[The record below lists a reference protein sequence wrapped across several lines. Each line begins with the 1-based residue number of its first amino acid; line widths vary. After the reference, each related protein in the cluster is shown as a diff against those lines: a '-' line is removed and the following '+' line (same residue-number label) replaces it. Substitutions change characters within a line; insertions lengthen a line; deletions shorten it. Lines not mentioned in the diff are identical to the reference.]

1 MIVSKNKQSNTGTE
15 TVITELVAEPV
26 NPLTAAYNAVKEIL
40 MTIKEDWTIKEDEP
54 DIPPFFKT
62 IKFDN
67 GQLARVKG
75 RRQNTEY
82 PIVFP
87 AVFIHFI
94 DVNYRVGQSNIS
106 EGKGSMRIHYVLN
119 RLNNSDDVVETEVLE
134 MFSLIN
140 SAIQDQKGKYP
151 ALAKKFQLAYWDQ
164 PLSFDDGLQPCW
176 IEYDIEFNDYT
187 AYTQR
192 NYVERYIVIPPFTDH
207 SDQDEDK
214 RNGHEDHNEPLYEDL
229 PSFVYPKAD
238 VNANVQTGEEGP
250 ENGGNSPENG

>member
-1 MIVSKNKQSNTGTE
+1 MIVSKKKNQQPAETVHTE
-15 TVITELVAEPV
+15 TVAVPV
-26 NPLTAAYNAVKEIL
+26 NPLTEAYNAVREIIL
-40 MTIKEDWTIKEDEP
+40 TIKEDWTIKENEP
-54 DIPPFFKT
+54 DTPPYFKT
-62 IKFDN
+62 VKFDN

-75 RRQNTEY
+75 RRHNTEY

-94 DVNYRVGQSNIS
+94 DVNYNVGQSNIA

-134 MFSLIN
+134 MLSIIN
-140 SAIQDQKGKYP
+140 TAIQDQKYKYP
-151 ALAKKFQLAYWDQ
+151 ALSKRFQLAYWDQ

-229 PSFVYPKAD
+229 PGFVYPKAD
-238 VNANVQTGEEGP
+238 VNANVQTGEEGD

>member
-1 MIVSKNKQSNTGTE
+1 MIVSKNKTQQNTEESVVVTE
-15 TVITELVAEPV
+15 TVAEPV
-26 NPLTAAYNAVKEIL
+26 NPLTAAYLAVREIL
-40 MTIKEDWTIKEDEP
+40 LTIREDENDP
-54 DIPPFFKT
+54 DSPPYFKT

-67 GQLARVKG
+67 GQLARVKDSK
-75 RRQNTEY
+75 RNLEY

-94 DVNYRVGQSNIS
+94 DVNYNVGQSNIA

-134 MFSLIN
+134 MFSRIN
-140 SAIQDQKGKYP
+140 TAIQDQKGKYP

-176 IEYDIEFNDYT
+176 IEYDIQFNDYT

-192 NYVERYIVIPPFTDH
+192 NYVERYIVAPPFTDH

-214 RNGHEDHNEPLYEDL
+214 RNGHEDHKDPLYEDL
-229 PSFVYPKAD
+229 PGFVYPTSED
-238 VNANVQTGEEGP
+238 NAVVQTDEEEV
-250 ENGGNSPENG
+250 ENEG

>member
-1 MIVSKNKQSNTGTE
+1 MIVSKQTTPQTAETVYTE
-15 TVITELVAEPV
+15 TEAVPV
-26 NPLTAAYNAVKEIL
+26 NPLTEAYNAVREIIL
-40 MTIKEDWTIKEDEP
+40 TIKEDLKIHEDKNDK
-54 DIPPFFKT
+54 DIPPYFKT

-75 RRQNTEY
+75 SKRNTEY
-82 PIVFP
+82 PIAFP

-94 DVNYRVGQSNIS
+94 DVNYKVGQSNIA

-134 MFSLIN
+134 MFSIIN
-140 SAIQDQKGKYP
+140 TAIQDQKYKYP
-151 ALAKKFQLAYWDQ
+151 ALSKRFQLAYWDQ

-229 PSFVYPKAD
+229 PGFVYPESSD
-238 VNANVQTGEEGP
+238 VQTNNEET
-250 ENGGNSPENG
+250 ENGE

>member
-1 MIVSKNKQSNTGTE
+1 MIVDKNRQRNTVDEPVLTE
-15 TVITELVAEPV
+15 TVAEPV
-26 NPLTAAYNAVKEIL
+26 NPLTAAYNAVREIL
-40 MTIKEDWTIKEDEP
+40 MTIREDENDP
-54 DIPPFFKT
+54 DSPPYFKT

-75 RRQNTEY
+75 SKRNLEY

-94 DVNYRVGQSNIS
+94 DVNYNVGQSNIAK
-106 EGKGSMRIHYVLN
+106 GKGSMRIHYVLN
-119 RLNNSDDVVETEVLE
+119 RLNNSDDIVETEVLE
-134 MFSLIN
+134 MFSRIN
-140 SAIQDQKGKYP
+140 TAIQEQKSKYP
-151 ALAKKFQLAYWDQ
+151 ALSKRFQLAYWDQ

-176 IEYDIEFNDYT
+176 IEYDIQFNDYS

-207 SDQDEDK
+207 SDQLEEH

-229 PSFVYPKAD
+229 PGFVYPTNNGD
-238 VNANVQTGEEGP
+238 ENVQTVEEEA
-250 ENGGNSPENG
+250 ENDD

>member
-1 MIVSKNKQSNTGTE
+1 MIVDKNTQQNTVEEPIFTE
-15 TVITELVAEPV
+15 TVAEPI
-26 NPLTAAYNAVKEIL
+26 NPLTAAYNAVREIIS
-40 MTIKEDWTIKEDEP
+40 TIREDENNP
-54 DIPPFFKT
+54 DSPPYFKT

-75 RRQNTEY
+75 RYRNLEY

-94 DVNYRVGQSNIS
+94 DVNYKVGQANIA

-119 RLNNSDDVVETEVLE
+119 RLNNSDDIVETEGLE
-134 MFSLIN
+134 MFSRIN
-140 SAIQDQKGKYP
+140 TAIQEQKSKYP

-164 PLSFDDGLQPCW
+164 PLSFDDGLQPYW
-176 IEYDIEFNDYT
+176 IEYDIQFNDLS

-192 NYVERYIVIPPFTDH
+192 NYVERYIVAPPFTDH

-229 PSFVYPKAD
+229 PGFVYPSSD
-238 VNANVQTGEEGP
+238 ANTVIQTDEEET
-250 ENGGNSPENG
+250 ENGE

>member
-1 MIVSKNKQSNTGTE
+1 MIVSKNNTQTSEDVVETE
-15 TVITELVAEPV
+15 VVATQV

-40 MTIKEDWTIKEDEP
+40 LTIREDENDP
-54 DIPPFFKT
+54 DSPPYFKT

-75 RRQNTEY
+75 RYRNLEY

-94 DVNYRVGQSNIS
+94 DVNYNVGQSNIA
-106 EGKGSMRIHYVLN
+106 EGKGAMRIHYVLN
-119 RLNNSDDVVETEVLE
+119 RLNNSDDIVETEVLE
-134 MFSLIN
+134 MFSRIN
-140 SAIQDQKGKYP
+140 TAIQDQKGKYP
-151 ALAKKFQLAYWDQ
+151 ALAKKFQLTYWDQ

-176 IEYDIEFNDYT
+176 IEYDIQFNDYS

-207 SDQDEDK
+207 SDQLEEH

-229 PSFVYPKAD
+229 PGFEYPTND
-238 VNANVQTGEEGP
+238 GNAIVQSVEED
-250 ENGGNSPENG
+250 ES

>member
-1 MIVSKNKQSNTGTE
+1 MIVSKQTTPQTAETVYTE
-15 TVITELVAEPV
+15 TEAVPV
-26 NPLTAAYNAVKEIL
+26 NPLTEAYNAVREIIL
-40 MTIKEDWTIKEDEP
+40 TIKEDLKIHEDKDDK
-54 DIPPFFKT
+54 DIPPYFKT
-62 IKFDN
+62 VKFDN

-75 RRQNTEY
+75 RKQNKEY

-94 DVNYRVGQSNIS
+94 DVNYKVGQSNIA

-134 MFSLIN
+134 MFSIIN

-214 RNGHEDHNEPLYEDL
+214 RNGHEDHKDPLYEDL
-229 PSFVYPKAD
+229 PGFVYPT
-238 VNANVQTGEEGP
+238 VEANINVPTVSEND
-250 ENGGNSPENG
+250 ENGE

>member
-1 MIVSKNKQSNTGTE
+1 MIVDKNRQRNTVDEPVLTE
-15 TVITELVAEPV
+15 TVAEPV
-26 NPLTAAYNAVKEIL
+26 NPLTAAYNAVREIL
-40 MTIKEDWTIKEDEP
+40 MTIREDENDP
-54 DIPPFFKT
+54 DSPPYFKT

-75 RRQNTEY
+75 SKRNLEY

-94 DVNYRVGQSNIS
+94 DVNYNVGQSNIA

-119 RLNNSDDVVETEVLE
+119 RLNNSDDIVETEVLE
-134 MFSLIN
+134 MFSRIN
-140 SAIQDQKGKYP
+140 TAIQEQKSKYP
-151 ALAKKFQLAYWDQ
+151 ALSKRFQLAYWDQ

-176 IEYDIEFNDYT
+176 IEYDIQFNDYS

-207 SDQDEDK
+207 SDQLEEH
-214 RNGHEDHNEPLYEDL
+214 RNGHEDHNEPLYEEL
-229 PSFVYPKAD
+229 PGFVYPTND
-238 VNANVQTGEEGP
+238 GDGNVQTIEKDI
-250 ENGGNSPENG
+250 ENNG

>member
-1 MIVSKNKQSNTGTE
+1 MIVSKNNTQTEETVEGTE
-15 TVITELVAEPV
+15 VVATQM
-26 NPLTAAYNAVKEIL
+26 NPLTAAYNAVREIL
-40 MTIKEDWTIKEDEP
+40 MTIREDENDP
-54 DIPPFFKT
+54 DSPPYFKT

-75 RRQNTEY
+75 SKRNLEY

-94 DVNYRVGQSNIS
+94 DVNYNVGQSNIA

-134 MFSLIN
+134 MFSRIN
-140 SAIQDQKGKYP
+140 GAIQEQKGKYP
-151 ALAKKFQLAYWDQ
+151 ALSKRFQLAYWDQ

-176 IEYDIEFNDYT
+176 IEYDIWFNDYT

-192 NYVERYIVIPPFTDH
+192 DYVERYIVVPPFTDH
-207 SDQDEDK
+207 SDQLEEH

-229 PSFVYPKAD
+229 PGFVYPKAD
-238 VNANVQTGEEGP
+238 VNANVQTGEEGD

>member
-1 MIVSKNKQSNTGTE
+1 MIVSKNNTQTEETVAGTE
-15 TVITELVAEPV
+15 VVETQM
-26 NPLTAAYNAVKEIL
+26 NPLTAAYNAVREIL
-40 MTIKEDWTIKEDEP
+40 MTIREDENDP
-54 DIPPFFKT
+54 DSPPYFKT

-75 RRQNTEY
+75 SKRNLEY

-94 DVNYRVGQSNIS
+94 DVNYNVGQSNIA

-134 MFSLIN
+134 MFSRIN
-140 SAIQDQKGKYP
+140 GAIQEQKGKYP
-151 ALAKKFQLAYWDQ
+151 ALSKRFQLAYWDQ

-176 IEYDIEFNDYT
+176 IEYDIWFNDYT

-192 NYVERYIVIPPFTDH
+192 NYVERYIVVPPFTDH
-207 SDQDEDK
+207 SDQLEEH

-229 PSFVYPKAD
+229 PGFVYPKAD
-238 VNANVQTGEEGP
+238 VNANVQTGEEGD
-250 ENGGNSPENG
+250 ENGGNSHENG

>member
-1 MIVSKNKQSNTGTE
+1 MIVSKNNTQTE
-15 TVITELVAEPV
+15 EPIVETEVVETQM
-26 NPLTAAYNAVKEIL
+26 NPLIAAYNAVREIL
-40 MTIKEDWTIKEDEP
+40 LTIREDENDP
-54 DIPPFFKT
+54 DSPPYFKT

-75 RRQNTEY
+75 SKRNLEY

-94 DVNYRVGQSNIS
+94 DVNYNVGQSNIA

-134 MFSLIN
+134 VFSRIN
-140 SAIQDQKGKYP
+140 TAIQDQKAKYP
-151 ALAKKFQLAYWDQ
+151 ALSKRFQLAYWDQ

-176 IEYDIEFNDYT
+176 IEYDIHFNDYS

-192 NYVERYIVIPPFTDH
+192 NYVERYVVIPPFTDH
-207 SDQDEDK
+207 SDQLEEH

-229 PSFVYPKAD
+229 PGFVYPTNNGD
-238 VNANVQTGEEGP
+238 ENVQTVEEEA
-250 ENGGNSPENG
+250 ENDD